1 VEAKWDEREGKWM
14 GDGSGLSPQGF
25 GGTITGSVEGGE
37 GGKNQELDF
46 FFFLIGEMGIICRVW
61 AENCFG

>member
-1 VEAKWDEREGKWM
+1 MGFSAGGHLGLEGGMWM

-25 GGTITGSVEGGE
+25 GGTITGSVEGRE

-46 FFFLIGEMGIICRVW
+46 FSF
-61 AENCFG
+61 